1 MRRKILVLSSLFF
14 TTVVLIAILYQQR
27 ARATGAKSRP
37 RPVQFISH
45 KLGADHAEAAAV
57 MDMNG
62 DGRLDITSG
71 AYWYENPGVQ
81 GGAWKQHKFR
91 EAEIDGDYVQDIA
104 EFALDVNHDGALDI
118 VSAGWESHGIW
129 WFENP
134 GKQDVIWKKHEITD
148 SEFTEGM
155 VLADVDGDGK
165 PDVVAAHYRPSGI
178 VWVSFAGAEPLVH
191 HVGGKEGDGHGV
203 GVADV
208 DGDGKP
214 DILTVHGWYKNID
227 AAHDKWQ
234 WMPEWE
240 MDETG
245 FPIIGYDVNQDGKLD
260 IIFGHGH
267 DYGLYWLEQTS
278 KTGKRGWKQHVI
290 DESYSQVHAL
300 ALADIDGDGQPEL
313 IAGKRFRAHLG
324 NDPGSYEPIVLYYY
338 KIDRATGTFTRFPL
352 SYNGGAGAGTEIQV
366 VDLDGDGDAD
376 IVVGGKAGVHWLENL
391 TIDNVP
397 PAAREKEWLLN
408 SPWTSPAEKTS
419 R

>member
-1 MRRKILVLSSLFF
+1 MRRNRFVLFGLISAMIL
-14 TTVVLIAILYQQR
+14 TVAVPFIQR
-27 ARATGAKSRP
+27 IHAQSTPVVP

-45 KLGADHAEAAAV
+45 RLGMDHAEAAAV

-71 AYWYENPGVQ
+71 AYWYENPGAQ
-81 GGAWKQHKFR
+81 GGEWKRHKFR
-91 EAEIDGDYVQDIA
+91 QADVDGDYVQDIA
-104 EFALDVNHDGALDI
+104 EFAIDVNHDGALDI

-134 GKQDVIWKKHEITD
+134 KKPDTMWQKHAITD

-165 PDVVAAHYRPSGI
+165 PDLVAAHYRPAGI
-178 VWVSFAGAEPLVH
+178 VWISFAGGEPQAH

-203 GVADV
+203 GAVDV
-208 DGDGKP
+208 DGDGKR
-214 DILTVHGWYKNID
+214 DIVTVHGWYKNID
-227 AAHDKWQ
+227 AAHDQWR

-245 FPIIGYDVNQDGKLD
+245 FPIIGYDVNQDGKMD

-278 KTGKRGWKQHVI
+278 ENGKRAWRRHVI

-313 IAGKRFRAHLG
+313 IAGKRYRAHLG
-324 NDPGSYEPIVLYYY
+324 GDPGAYEPIVIYYY
-338 KIDRATGTFTRFPL
+338 KIDRTSGTFTRFPL
-352 SYNGGAGAGTEIQV
+352 SYNGTAGVGTQIQV
-366 VDLDGDGDAD
+366 VDLDGDGDPD
-376 IVVGGKAGVHWLENL
+376 IVAGGKAGLHWLENL
-391 TIDNVP
+391 TINKVP
-397 PAAREKEWLLN
+397 PAVREKDWLLN
-408 SPWTSPAEKTS
+408 GPWPLPEETASH
-419 R
+419 